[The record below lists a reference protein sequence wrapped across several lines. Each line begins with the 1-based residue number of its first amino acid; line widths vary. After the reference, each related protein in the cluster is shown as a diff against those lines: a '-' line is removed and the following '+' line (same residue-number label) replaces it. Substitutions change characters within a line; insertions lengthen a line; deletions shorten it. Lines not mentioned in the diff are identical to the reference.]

1 MPGFNPVVHLLF
13 QEAYADVCEYLFKN
27 PATKTPNSW
36 DLLVSVHD
44 DLQATLEAH
53 PVRFIVLFN

>member
-13 QEAYADVCEYLFKN
+13 QEVYADVCEYLFKN

-36 DLLVSVHD
+36 DTLVSVHD
-44 DLQATLEAH
+44 DLQETLKAN
-53 PVRFIVLFN
+53 PVRFIVLIY

>member
-13 QEAYADVCEYLFKN
+13 QEAYSDVCQYLFKN
-27 PATKTPNSW
+27 PATKTPNTW
-36 DLLVSVHD
+36 DLLFSVHD

-53 PVRFIVLFN
+53 PVRFIV